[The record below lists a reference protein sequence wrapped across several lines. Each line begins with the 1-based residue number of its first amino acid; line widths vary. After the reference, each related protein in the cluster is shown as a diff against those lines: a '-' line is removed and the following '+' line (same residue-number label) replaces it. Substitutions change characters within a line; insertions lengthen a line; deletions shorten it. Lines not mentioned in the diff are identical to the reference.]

1 MLGTFVQRRPY
12 WHRYYIKA
20 DIVRDWKWNHKVKQ
34 HIMIN
39 GILDL
44 NQYPSA
50 KHEGT
55 KTVTKCL
62 IIEVSTISHDIS
74 CVQETVGTTSGCAAS
89 AASLGPSLQL
99 STLTGR

>member
-55 KTVTKCL
+55 KTVTKC
-62 IIEVSTISHDIS
+62 
-74 CVQETVGTTSGCAAS
+74 
-89 AASLGPSLQL
+89 
-99 STLTGR
+99 R

>member
-1 MLGTFVQRRPY
+1 M
-12 WHRYYIKA
+12 
-20 DIVRDWKWNHKVKQ
+20 RDWKWNHKVKQ

-55 KTVTKCL
+55 KTVTKCREGVFSVIHNCEIAYL
-62 IIEVSTISHDIS
+62 RIIFV
-74 CVQETVGTTSGCAAS
+74 
-89 AASLGPSLQL
+89 
-99 STLTGR
+99 

>member
-1 MLGTFVQRRPY
+1 MLGTFVQRRPH

-62 IIEVSTISHDIS
+62 
-74 CVQETVGTTSGCAAS
+74 
-89 AASLGPSLQL
+89 
-99 STLTGR
+99 

>member
-1 MLGTFVQRRPY
+1 MQRRPY
-12 WHRYYIKA
+12 PHRYYIKA

-55 KTVTKCL
+55 KTVTKCREGVFSV
-62 IIEVSTISHDIS
+62 IVKSSHTF
-74 CVQETVGTTSGCAAS
+74 V
-89 AASLGPSLQL
+89 
-99 STLTGR
+99 

>member
-1 MLGTFVQRRPY
+1 M
-12 WHRYYIKA
+12 
-20 DIVRDWKWNHKVKQ
+20 RDWKWNHKVKQ

-55 KTVTKCL
+55 QYQGSHKMS
-62 IIEVSTISHDIS
+62 II
-74 CVQETVGTTSGCAAS
+74 
-89 AASLGPSLQL
+89 
-99 STLTGR
+99 

>member
-1 MLGTFVQRRPY
+1 M
-12 WHRYYIKA
+12 
-20 DIVRDWKWNHKVKQ
+20 RDWKWNHKVKQ

-55 KTVTKCL
+55 KKATKCL

-74 CVQETVGTTSGCAAS
+74 CPVSRKQSGPQAAV
-89 AASLGPSLQL
+89 LPLLQVWAHL
-99 STLTGR
+99 CSYPH

>member
-1 MLGTFVQRRPY
+1 M
-12 WHRYYIKA
+12 
-20 DIVRDWKWNHKVKQ
+20 RDWKWNHKVKQ

-55 KTVTKCL
+55 KSVDSYKVSIIGNRGVNNISRHLLCPGNSRDHKRLCCL
-62 IIEVSTISHDIS
+62 
-74 CVQETVGTTSGCAAS
+74 CCKSGPIS
-89 AASLGPSLQL
+89 AAIHTNRAVS
-99 STLTGR
+99 

>member
-1 MLGTFVQRRPY
+1 M
-12 WHRYYIKA
+12 
-20 DIVRDWKWNHKVKQ
+20 RDWKWNHKVKQ

-55 KTVTKCL
+55 KTVTKCREGVFSV
-62 IIEVSTISHDIS
+62 IVKSSH
-74 CVQETVGTTSGCAAS
+74 TFG
-89 AASLGPSLQL
+89 
-99 STLTGR
+99 